1 MPTRTRGKV
10 LAGGA
15 VVLLLAG
22 GIVFLLW
29 DRFAIG
35 ALNAERSAALAM
47 GEAVYQ
53 SACASCHGVE
63 LEGQPDWRRLG
74 PDGKMPAPPHDASGH
89 TWHHSDDVLFNLT
102 KFGLQ
107 AYVSESYQSDMPAF
121 EDVLSDDEIWA
132 VINYIKST
140 WPEEIRR
147 SQASRNNQT

>member
-15 VVLLLAG
+15 LVLLLAG

-35 ALNAERSAALAM
+35 ALNAERRAALAM

-63 LEGQPDWRRLG
+63 LEGQPDWRRPG
-74 PDGKMPAPPHDASGH
+74 SDGKMPAPPHDATGH

-121 EDVLSDDEIWA
+121 ADVLSDDEMWA